1 MERATHGISLRSFRI
16 SVQSVCPWG
25 RREILPGFCPSFR
38 AESAGRFLLY
48 GFFLIIHGDFLY
60 YIPFRR
66 ISSRYPAMN
75 LCSGEGLFPLPPLL
89 SAPAP
94 ATTCGQVF
102 VLPFKAWRLPLLL
115 R

>member
-1 MERATHGISLRSFRI
+1 MESPRGLSGFRYSLYVLGADVKSC
-16 SVQSVCPWG
+16 QA
-25 RREILPGFCPSFR
+25 FCLSFR

-48 GFFLIIHGDFLY
+48 VFFLIIHGDFLY

-75 LCSGEGLFPLPPLL
+75 LCPGEGLFPLTSLL

-94 ATTCGQVF
+94 ATTHGQVF
-102 VLPFKAWRLPLLL
+102 VLPFKA
-115 R
+115 